1 MELFGRLTA
10 DAKVNELKDNRKVVN
25 FSIAINDRYK
35 PKGSDEMKT
44 ITTFVNCSYWMT
56 SSIAAYLTKGKFVEV
71 YGRINAGAYMNAQNE
86 LKASLNFHVNS
97 IKLHGNLQAAFIEKE
112 QVQQHTEPADDL
124 PF

>member
-10 DAKVNELKDNRKVVN
+10 DAKVNELKDSRKVVN

>member
-25 FSIAINDRYK
+25 FSIAINDKYK

-112 QVQQHTEPADDL
+112 QVLEVSEQADDL

>member
-35 PKGSDEMKT
+35 PKNSDDLKT
-44 ITTFVNCSYWMT
+44 VTTFVNCSYWM
-56 SSIAAYLTKGKFVEV
+56 SAGIASYLIKGKFVEL
-71 YGRINAGAYMNAQNE
+71 YGRINAGAYMNAKNE

-97 IKLHGNLQAAFIEKE
+97 LKFHGGLQAVFVEKE
-112 QVQQHTEPADDL
+112 TVQEPIEPVDDL

>member
-10 DAKVNELKDNRKVVN
+10 DAKVNETKDNRKVVN

-35 PKGSDEMKT
+35 QKDSDEMK
-44 ITTFVNCSYWMT
+44 IVTTFVNCSYWMSASVVT
-56 SSIAAYLTKGKFVEV
+56 YLTKGKFVEL
-71 YGRINAGAYMNAQNE
+71 YGRINAGAYMNASNE

-97 IKLHGNLQAAFIEKE
+97 LKFHGSLKSAFIEKE
-112 QVQQHTEPADDL
+112 IQSEQAEPADDL

>member
-71 YGRINAGAYMNAQNE
+71 YGRINAGAYLNAQNE

-97 IKLHGNLQAAFIEKE
+97 IKLHGNLKAAFIEKE
-112 QVQQHTEPADDL
+112 IVPEQTELVDDL

>member
-10 DAKVNELKDNRKVVN
+10 DAKVNELKDNRRVVN

-35 PKGSDEMKT
+35 PKYSDEMKT

-97 IKLHGNLQAAFIEKE
+97 IKLHGSLQAAFIEKE
-112 QVQQHTEPADDL
+112 QVQQHSEAADDL

>member
-35 PKGSDEMKT
+35 PKNSDDLKT
-44 ITTFVNCSYWMT
+44 VTTFVNCSYWM
-56 SSIAAYLTKGKFVEV
+56 SAGIAAYLIKGKFVEL
-71 YGRINAGAYMNAQNE
+71 YGRINAGAYMNAKNE

-97 IKLHGNLQAAFIEKE
+97 IKLHGNLQSAFIEKE
-112 QVQQHTEPADDL
+112 LVKQSEEPVDDL

>member
-25 FSIAINDRYK
+25 FSIAINDRFK
-35 PKGSDEMKT
+35 VKGSDELKS
-44 ITTFVNCSYWMT
+44 ITTFVNCSYWVT
-56 SSIAAYLTKGKFVEV
+56 TAVASYLTKGKFVEL
-71 YGRINAGAYMNAQNE
+71 YGRINAGAYLNAQNE

-97 IKLHGNLQAAFIEKE
+97 IKLHGNLKAVFIEKE
-112 QVQQHTEPADDL
+112 QVQEHTEPADDL